1 MVLTLNVGNTHITM
15 GGYENDKLLFSARL
29 RTDPVGSSD
38 EYAIK
43 LEDLLR
49 LNGRNRADVDGAI
62 LGSVVPVLTGPLLS
76 ALHKLFSVKVLTVG
90 PGLKS
95 GLQLCIDNP
104 AQLGAELLCAAVA
117 ALEEAAPPLV
127 IINVDTAL
135 SMMAVNAK
143 RQLVGG
149 VILPGPQLSMNALIQ
164 GTAQLPQVD
173 LRAHP
178 DSVLATNTVSC
189 LQAGG
194 VLGTACMLDGL
205 LDRFLREL
213 GGEAQVFATGTLA
226 SSIRSSCRTPIL
238 YRKTLILDGLYAIWK
253 RNLKKN

>member
-76 ALHKLFSVKVLTVG
+76 ALHKLFSLKVLTVG

-178 DSVLATNTVSC
+178 RQCAGHQHGILP
-189 LQAGG
+189 AGG
-194 VLGTACMLDGL
+194 RGIGNRRMLDGL
-205 LDRFLREL
+205 LDRFLQEL

>member
-1 MVLTLNVGNTHITM
+1 MILTLNVGNTHITM
-15 GGYENDKLLFSARL
+15 GGYENDQLIFSARL
-29 RTDPVGSSD
+29 RTDMAGSSD

-43 LEDLLR
+43 LDDLLR
-49 LNGRNRADVDGAI
+49 LNGRSRADVDGAI

-95 GLQLCIDNP
+95 GLQLRIDNP

-117 ALEEAAPPLV
+117 ALEEAEAPLV

-135 SMMAVNAK
+135 SMMAVNK
-143 RQLVGG
+143 QRQLVGG
-149 VILPGPQLSMNALIQ
+149 LILPGPQLSMNALVK

-173 LRAHP
+173 FRTTP
-178 DSVLATNTVSC
+178 GSVLATNTVAC

-194 VLGTACMLDGL
+194 ILGTACMLDGL
-205 LDRFLREL
+205 LDRFKEEL
-213 GGEAQVFATGTLA
+213 GGEITVFATGTLA
-226 SSIRSSCRTPIL
+226 SAIRSSCRTPIL
-238 YRKTLILDGLYAIWK
+238 YRKTLILDGLYAIWR
-253 RNLKKN
+253 RNTK